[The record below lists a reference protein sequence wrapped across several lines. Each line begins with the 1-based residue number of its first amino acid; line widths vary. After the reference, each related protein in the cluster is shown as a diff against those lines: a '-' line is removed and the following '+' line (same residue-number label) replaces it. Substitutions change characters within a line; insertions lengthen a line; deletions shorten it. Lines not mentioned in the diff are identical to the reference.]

1 MSFILDAL
9 RKSENERRRS
19 ALPGVAQI
27 PLAARHPRLPPW
39 ALAVI
44 GLLAAAVVA
53 LSAAWWRSSAVGG
66 RPSTTSALRPE
77 ATSKP
82 LDIPPPGSV
91 HHAPPV
97 PAPNLPAARE
107 SAPAET
113 AAAAPPPVPSR
124 SGPSEARVAAVP
136 DAVAAAASKTPPAA
150 ARESAPAPP
159 ATTDTGPT
167 LPSAEALAAEGISVP
182 PLRLQLH
189 AYDKEP
195 DKRYVFI
202 NGSKYAE
209 GDRLAE
215 GPRVVTIE
223 PDGVVLSQQ
232 GRRFLLM
239 PE

>member
-9 RKSENERRRS
+9 RKSENERRRG

-39 ALAVI
+39 AMAVI

-66 RPSTTSALRPE
+66 RPSTTPALRAE
-77 ATSKP
+77 TTSKP
-82 LDIPPPGSV
+82 LDIPPPASV
-91 HHAPPV
+91 RHAPPPV
-97 PAPNLPAARE
+97 PARDLPAARE

-113 AAAAPPPVPSR
+113 ATAPTAPSR
-124 SGPSEARVAAVP
+124 PGPSEARVAAAP
-136 DAVAAAASKTPPAA
+136 EAVAATSETAPTGAKEPT
-150 ARESAPAPP
+150 PAPP
-159 ATTDTGPT
+159 ATSDIGPT
-167 LPSAEALAAEGISVP
+167 LPSAEALAAEGITVP

-189 AYDKEP
+189 AYDKQP

-202 NGSKYAE
+202 NGSKYVE
-209 GDRLAE
+209 GDRLVE
-215 GPRVVTIE
+215 GPRVVSIE